1 MLLKPSWIL
10 SFLIIKI
17 FKDEGLLANVTYT
30 KLLYCLG
37 SMSESQQGPEI
48 CDVISAK
55 CFLNAVNLPILSPG
69 LTVFIRI
76 SAQPRTSAQLE

>member
-1 MLLKPSWIL
+1 
-10 SFLIIKI
+10 
-17 FKDEGLLANVTYT
+17 
-30 KLLYCLG
+30 
-37 SMSESQQGPEI
+37 MSESQQGPEI

-76 SAQPRTSAQLE
+76 SSQPRISAQLE